1 MRGTTHTPPQIAV
14 RAFLAGAAL
23 LAGATF
29 TPLRVQTANARN
41 TDGHPSGPG
50 ERNEET
56 ALAMP
61 RIAPPGGGAVGL
73 AQPLSPDVV
82 AQVRRIFSL
91 QRAGAFDDAI
101 RETAQLR
108 DDTLLGDILAD
119 RYLNPAYHPA
129 PGQLR
134 LWLRTF
140 STLADAPAIHTLLA
154 GLSPRGA
161 SLPPLPAQMALA
173 AGTGAAAMRPPE
185 EDDPAGRAFARN
197 PLLDRTVRDRA
208 EQGVKGARSA
218 LHLIKITPG
227 IGDLYAA
234 QLRAEV
240 AMTLFSAGETAL
252 ALRTGQ
258 DAFIQSGG
266 RIGLAGYVAG
276 LAAWRRGRPDIAE
289 PLFEG
294 ASRAE
299 LTAAGI
305 RAGAAFWAARAHR
318 NTGDLAAYHP
328 WLHRAAAAPHTF
340 YGLLAAQLLGLRP
353 AKGQHAA
360 DTSLPGEPLS
370 GEPAAPSAMP
380 AEDRT
385 MLHAGAPVM
394 GEIDVDA
401 VAAKPAGRRAFALL
415 QVGET
420 ARAEAALRRLWPE
433 VQGDAALCRSIQ
445 LVADAAGLTGLSAQ
459 LSSLLASQGAPQP
472 AVPSRFPTPRLAPSH
487 GFRVDPALVYA
498 LTRLES
504 NFDSGAI
511 SGSGA
516 HGLMQIMP
524 TTASFVTG
532 RTRRFEAAPALLHNA
547 ATNLDIGQL
556 YVLYLAHLSEQHA
569 GGRHPSGGD
578 LVRLLASY
586 NAGPGAISRQEAL
599 NDCGDDPL
607 LFIESLPSAETRD
620 YVHRALTYLWI
631 YADQMGLPTPSLE
644 TLARNEWPAFAAEQD
659 LAGRHFHTIH

>member
-1 MRGTTHTPPQIAV
+1 MRGTTHIPPQIAV
-14 RAFLAGAAL
+14 RALLAGAAF
-23 LAGATF
+23 LAGTTF
-29 TPLRVQTANARN
+29 SPLRVQNANAQA
-41 TDGHPSGPG
+41 DGHPPGMG

-61 RIAPPGGGAVGL
+61 RIAPPGGGPVGL
-73 AQPLSPDVV
+73 ARPLSPDVV
-82 AQVRRIFSL
+82 AQVRRIFRL
-91 QRAGAFDDAI
+91 QRAGAFDAAI
-101 RETAQLR
+101 SETAQLR

-140 STLADAPAIHTLLA
+140 STLADAPAIHALLA
-154 GLSPRGA
+154 SLSPRGA
-161 SLPPLPAQMALA
+161 SLPPPPAQVALA
-173 AGTGAAAMRPPE
+173 AGTGTTPIRLPE
-185 EDDPAGRAFARN
+185 EDDTAGRAFARN

-218 LHLIKITPG
+218 LHLIRITPG

-240 AMTLFSAGETAL
+240 AMALFSAGETAL
-252 ALRTGQ
+252 ALREGQ
-258 DAFIQSGG
+258 DAFIQSQG

-318 NTGDLAAYHP
+318 NTGDLASYQP

-340 YGLLAAQLLGLRP
+340 YGMLAAQLLGQRP
-353 AKGQHAA
+353 MRGTHLA
-360 DTSLPGEPLS
+360 DDAIPGAP
-370 GEPAAPSAMP
+370 APSPSSPSASIV
-380 AEDRT
+380 ADDR
-385 MLHAGAPVM
+385 MVLHAGALVM

-401 VAAKPAGRRAFALL
+401 VAATQAGRRAFALL
-415 QVGET
+415 QAGET
-420 ARAEAALRRLWPE
+420 DRADATLRRLWPE
-433 VQGDAALCRSIQ
+433 VQADAALCRSIQ
-445 LVADAAGLTGLSAQ
+445 LVADAAGLTSLSAQ
-459 LSSLLASQGAPQP
+459 LSLLLTPQGAPQP
-472 AVPSRFPTPRLAPSH
+472 ILSSRFPTPRLAPGH

-504 NFDSGAI
+504 NFDSGAV

-516 HGLMQIMP
+516 HGLMQVMP
-524 TTASFVTG
+524 RTASFVTG
-532 RTRRFEAAPALLHNA
+532 RARRYEAAPALLHDPA
-547 ATNLDIGQL
+547 LNLDIGQL
-556 YVLYLAHLSEQHA
+556 YVLYLAHVTAPHDGA
-569 GGRHPSGGD
+569 RRPAGGD
-578 LVRLLASY
+578 LVRMLASY
-586 NAGPGAISRQEAL
+586 NAGPTAISRQDAL

-607 LFIESLPSAETRD
+607 LFIESLPNAETRD

-631 YADQMGLPTPSLE
+631 YADRMGLPTPSLE
-644 TLARNEWPAFAAEQD
+644 TLAHNDWPTFAAEHD
-659 LAGRHFHTIH
+659 LAGHRFHTLH